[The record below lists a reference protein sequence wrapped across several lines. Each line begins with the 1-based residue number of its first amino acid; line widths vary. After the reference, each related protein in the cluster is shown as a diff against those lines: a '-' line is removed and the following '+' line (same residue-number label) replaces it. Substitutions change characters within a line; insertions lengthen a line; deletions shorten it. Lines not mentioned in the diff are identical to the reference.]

1 MKKTLLLISLIT
13 VLSSCG
19 GGGGGSSQTSQATPT
34 APHST
39 QPSQNPDQITGNIG
53 SNESSSIGQNTGNI
67 GGTNNG
73 NNNGQVVQP
82 QNPASEPQTPT
93 VDNRFPKPVDSRE
106 ITGQGVKV
114 GVLDSDFLSGKNA
127 KTENFHIKVINSF
140 GIGDTFD
147 KVIEEEFGDRMTTLV
162 KNNTKSTDKSDH
174 GLIVA
179 TILAGNNG
187 KGAKKS
193 EVYGASISN
202 GPAYQVDIEYYRQMY
217 NNGVRI
223 YNQSLGHENIQFDNP
238 QGIYIAPDKTN
249 EFDYKK
255 QFQQTVYIPDGS
267 YSEEQLKNKAD
278 EIIKFYEEA
287 IENGSLFVWAAGNK
301 PLYGVDFEAAEDIK
315 TDKKK
320 EKEVFVQITP
330 VLQKMASIVKKYIKD
345 YKVKDVYLVGGAC
358 SFDESEEIFKK
369 ELGLN
374 IYKPYMPVYI
384 TPLGIALAGMK
395 E

>member
-147 KVIEEEFGDRMTTLV
+147 KVIEEEFGDRMTTLA

-223 YNQSLGHENIQFDNP
+223 YNQ
-238 QGIYIAPDKTN
+238 
-249 EFDYKK
+249 
-255 QFQQTVYIPDGS
+255 
-267 YSEEQLKNKAD
+267 
-278 EIIKFYEEA
+278 
-287 IENGSLFVWAAGNK
+287 
-301 PLYGVDFEAAEDIK
+301 
-315 TDKKK
+315 
-320 EKEVFVQITP
+320 
-330 VLQKMASIVKKYIKD
+330 
-345 YKVKDVYLVGGAC
+345 
-358 SFDESEEIFKK
+358 
-369 ELGLN
+369 
-374 IYKPYMPVYI
+374 
-384 TPLGIALAGMK
+384 
-395 E
+395 